1 MGYMAG
7 LGIEEGPGFRG
18 CILLMGR
25 SGGCYFDH
33 TSLGV
38 DLTMKML
45 SLRFDLKKE

>member
-7 LGIEEGPGFRG
+7 LGIEEGPGFGG

-33 TSLGV
+33 TSLGGG
-38 DLTMKML
+38 
-45 SLRFDLKKE
+45 FDPENAKPPL